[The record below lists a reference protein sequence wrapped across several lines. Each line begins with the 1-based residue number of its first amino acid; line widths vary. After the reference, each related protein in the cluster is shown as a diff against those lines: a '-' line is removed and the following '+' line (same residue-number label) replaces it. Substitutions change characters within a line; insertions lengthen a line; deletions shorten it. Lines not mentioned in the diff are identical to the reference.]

1 MRPVR
6 RVAVLFVIISAAAA
20 ARSEASPI
28 TWESHGTVTF
38 FSDPMGQFPGVG
50 LGSAWTFDLTFDP
63 AASPSPWPL
72 GGGTTAC
79 NNTASYFANPYSA
92 HLVLGGTTYTLG
104 SQGIFEVLDP
114 LSNQC
119 SSTLVQFIY
128 AGQPFAF
135 LQASTHFALAS
146 NGILPA
152 VPPDRIELLA
162 QLGSQGQGQL
172 QASGS
177 LQPVPVPEPTP
188 FFLIAPILAIGCWI
202 GHSCRSAA
210 RGFLG
215 GHCGSPRP

>member
-1 MRPVR
+1 MRPVI
-6 RVAVLFVIISAAAA
+6 RVAVLLVISVATA

-38 FSDPMGQFPGVG
+38 FWDPMNQLPGVG

-63 AASPSPWPL
+63 SASPSPWPF
-72 GGGTTAC
+72 GGGPTAC
-79 NNTASYFANPYSA
+79 NNTASYFANPYTA
-92 HLVLGGTTYTLG
+92 HLALEGTMYMLD

-135 LQASTHFALAS
+135 LQASTHFALAA
-146 NGILPA
+146 NGTLPA

-172 QASGS
+172 QGSGN
-177 LQPVPVPEPTP
+177 LQPVPVPEPTTL
-188 FFLIAPILAIGCWI
+188 FLIAPTLAIGCWI

-210 RGFLG
+210 RGSISVARRAG
-215 GHCGSPRP
+215 T